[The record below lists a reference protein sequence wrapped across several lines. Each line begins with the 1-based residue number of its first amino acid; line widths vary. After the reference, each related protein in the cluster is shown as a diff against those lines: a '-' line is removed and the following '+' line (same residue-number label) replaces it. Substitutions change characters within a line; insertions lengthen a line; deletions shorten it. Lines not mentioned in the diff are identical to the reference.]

1 MYINALQLY
10 RYMKNLSTQSVTRV
24 KTSSHGWR
32 SRMLATTP
40 RTGLQKSYWN
50 KIIWRWFLSSI
61 VHVITFQDGTKERKS
76 SGAKCLLPRP
86 HQLFHLKEIFHAFNT
101 IWPTISP
108 LAKPM
113 VPLLIHCVRL
123 HIHMCHIIVHIYFSI
138 YSHGSIF
145 KLYYCDTISHTKVQ
159 LWTLNE
165 YQSSSSC
172 VL

>member
-1 MYINALQLY
+1 MLGNCTGTWKIWA
-10 RYMKNLSTQSVTRV
+10 RKVWHVWRRV
-24 KTSSHGWR
+24 HMGGGHACLLLHQEQVCK
-32 SRMLATTP
+32 
-40 RTGLQKSYWN
+40 KSYWN

-76 SGAKCLLPRP
+76 SGAKCILPRP

-101 IWPTISP
+101 SWPTISP